1 MSTLT
6 PFGRPDPIGEDDDLR
21 RSKLALRA
29 TSMIPL
35 PNQTLEDMKRLG
47 KIYAE
52 IDKSELGHQ
61 LSEEQQKQL
70 MVKIG
75 ERLSSLNI
83 LERSAKTDSII
94 EALRTPT
101 MTLDQFLKEI
111 DPKIGD
117 GIRKP

>member
-6 PFGRPDPIGEDDDLR
+6 PFGRPDPISEDDDLR

-29 TSMIPL
+29 TRNIPL
-35 PNQTLEDMKRLG
+35 PNQELEDMKRLG
-47 KIYAE
+47 RIYAE
-52 IDKSELGHQ
+52 IDKSELGRL

-94 EALRTPT
+94 EALRAPT
-101 MTLDQFLKEI
+101 ITLDRFLSEI
-111 DPKIGD
+111 G
-117 GIRKP
+117 